1 MQRHGSYF
9 PPQLQNVFTP
19 SSNAPVHLHGVMIV
33 LQNNWHD
40 GDVVEMSV
48 HISQ

>member
-1 MQRHGSYF
+1 MQRHGSYC

-19 SSNAPVHLHGVMIV
+19 SSNASVHLLGVMIV
-33 LQNNWHD
+33 LQNND